1 MRELIDAVDDDG
13 YTTYPRYMEVCA
25 LRIHSRTDESK
36 LEEVEAA
43 YKLFTRGADGPINIH
58 HLRRV
63 AKELRENIS
72 DEILRNMILEAN
84 GGAGVNRGV
93 GIEDFQG
100 VMTRAGVFQ

>member
-1 MRELIDAVDDDG
+1 MG
-13 YTTYPRYMEVCA
+13 
-25 LRIHSRTDESK
+25 
-36 LEEVEAA
+36 EEVKAA
-43 YKLFTRGADGPINIH
+43 YKLFTRGTDGPINIH

-63 AKELRENIS
+63 AKELREEIS

-93 GIEDFQG
+93 GVDDFQA